1 MLSLVSKQIDKQ
13 NHSLEAS
20 SISQGDIEKARHPG
34 ILTFEKHPSLQ
45 QRKPSWSEQEIF
57 TGLRFSQ
64 FWRFCESLAILTAL
78 VL

>member
-45 QRKPSWSEQEIF
+45 QRKPS
-57 TGLRFSQ
+57 
-64 FWRFCESLAILTAL
+64 
-78 VL
+78 